1 MQNSM
6 FIAYVIFVFKF
17 DDYKFRGQA
26 KYSKKQ
32 TLKLHKLLK
41 SLIMYLNTNLSRSK
55 EVMKNQNKL
64 SNYRLPCFD
73 NDKMLSL

>member
-1 MQNSM
+1 M
-6 FIAYVIFVFKF
+6 FIAYVNFVFKLN
-17 DDYKFRGQA
+17 DYKFWPQA

-32 TLKLHKLLK
+32 TPFLDKLLK
-41 SLIMYLNTNLSRSK
+41 SLIMYLGTNLSRSK